1 MRVLITGGGGQL
13 ARELQRALAGH
24 AVTAPTRRELDVTNE
39 TRVRTAVHGFRPDV
53 IIHTAA
59 LTDTARCEREPLRA
73 QQVNAIGT
81 LNVAGAACEVGA
93 CFVYISTNEV
103 FDGSKRSPYEESDGP
118 NPVNAYG
125 YSKLCGERAVV
136 ERCPRYYVV
145 RTAWL
150 YGDSDHHFPAKL
162 LRAAADSRELRVV
175 NDEVATPTWCR
186 DLADAVIRLVTSEA
200 PSGVYHLT
208 NAGEASR
215 YEWALRIIEWARA
228 DVRVTPVTSREYRNG
243 ADGPRKPPYSVL
255 ANTAGARVGVV
266 LRDWR
271 EAFDEF
277 AASLTRH
284 G

>member
-13 ARELQRALAGH
+13 ARELLRALTGH
-24 AVTAPTRRELDVTNE
+24 EVTAPGRRELDVTNE
-39 TRVRTAVHGFRPDV
+39 ARVRQAVNGLRPGL

-59 LTDTARCEREPLRA
+59 LTDTALCEREPLRA

-81 LNVAGAACEVGA
+81 LNVASAACDVGA
-93 CFVYISTNEV
+93 CFVYVSTNEV
-103 FDGSKRSPYEESDGP
+103 FDGTKGSPYEESDGP

-125 YSKLCGERAVV
+125 YSKLCGERAVL
-136 ERCPRYYVV
+136 ERCSRYYIV

-150 YGDSDHHFPAKL
+150 YGESDHHFPAKL
-162 LRAAADSRELRVV
+162 LRAAAASAQVRVV
-175 NDEVATPTWCR
+175 EDEIATPTWCR
-186 DLADAVIRLVTSEA
+186 DLAGAIVRLALSDA

-215 YEWALRIIEWARA
+215 FEWARRIFERTGA
-228 DVRVTPVTSREYRNG
+228 KARLTPVSSREYRNG
-243 ADGPRKPPYSVL
+243 ADVPQKPPYSVL
-255 ANTAGARVGVV
+255 ANTAGSKAGIV

-277 AASLTRH
+277 AASLTRN